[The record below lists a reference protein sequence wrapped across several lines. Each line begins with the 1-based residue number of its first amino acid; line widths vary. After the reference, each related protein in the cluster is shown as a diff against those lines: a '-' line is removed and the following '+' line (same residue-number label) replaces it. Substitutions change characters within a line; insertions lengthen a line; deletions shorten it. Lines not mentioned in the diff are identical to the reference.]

1 MNTMLSAGAASPLQG
16 HSLFPNIFKYNKGHN
31 DSINKSKQ
39 NKLKGTQW
47 FTMKQFSQM
56 HTLLIG
62 NLWQFGIRVP
72 WNLTSHV
79 LWAPWSCLGPKFLY
93 FLALQTAV
101 LGDCSGSPMVETVL
115 PLQGVQLLIWE
126 LGSHRLC
133 GQKRKKKF
141 LMVGKNKKQTLLC

>member
-1 MNTMLSAGAASPLQG
+1 MYYGLHEVAWDLSSFIFW
-16 HSLFPNIFKYNKGHN
+16 LFKP
-31 DSINKSKQ
+31 
-39 NKLKGTQW
+39 
-47 FTMKQFSQM
+47 
-56 HTLLIG
+56 
-62 NLWQFGIRVP
+62 
-72 WNLTSHV
+72 
-79 LWAPWSCLGPKFLY
+79 
-93 FLALQTAV
+93 AV